1 MRDEARADIEEI
13 TERMYFQRRFSDA
26 IRDYKRNK
34 EVYEDDIIDVDTL
47 QKPEPTYLS
56 HKKITSLEAKSPVAI
71 GLQQRLRLLPQKAKY
86 QKIKARAIKLMIE

>member
-34 EVYEDDIIDVDTL
+34 EFYENDIIDVDTL
-47 QKPEPTYLS
+47 QKPEPTYS
-56 HKKITSLEAKSPVAI
+56 
-71 GLQQRLRLLPQKAKY
+71 RR
-86 QKIKARAIKLMIE
+86 